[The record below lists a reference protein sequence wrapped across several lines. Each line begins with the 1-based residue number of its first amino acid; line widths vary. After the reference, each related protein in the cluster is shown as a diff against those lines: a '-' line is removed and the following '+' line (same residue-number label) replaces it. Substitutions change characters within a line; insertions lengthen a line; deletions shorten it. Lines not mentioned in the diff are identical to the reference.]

1 MYIIY
6 IYYHIQ
12 LKLKFEE
19 ITISSICLF
28 PQPPDQMLDFQDAR
42 ELLQDLEDRVKFQ
55 EAQWIGWKF
64 WKWWKLVV
72 RNYPLLSTENGRL
85 ERQSELS

>member
-1 MYIIY
+1 
-6 IYYHIQ
+6 
-12 LKLKFEE
+12 
-19 ITISSICLF
+19 
-28 PQPPDQMLDFQDAR
+28 MLDFQDAR